1 MESFFI
7 ISYHGSSHNKLDKT
21 LSSHPKLQKV
31 VKNNNKKHTYL
42 NLHDVIELQKNH
54 KYKFGGSWFYDIC
67 LENYELASTDILKN
81 NFFIFY
87 FDEIVGQGSYSYI
100 NYRLR
105 RIYEMLH
112 TCKDCVVFFNNGN
125 NFNLLLKKLEERF
138 ELNEPLIESKEY
150 SVKIEKCFDNK
161 SDYYFSLIK
170 NKFKDKILTNEE
182 LVVI

>member
-7 ISYHGSSHNKLDKT
+7 VSYHGSSHNKLDKT
-21 LSSHPKLQKV
+21 LASHIKLQKV
-31 VKNNNKKHTYL
+31 IKDTATKHSYL
-42 NLHDVIELQKNH
+42 NRHDVLELQKNH

-67 LENYELASTDILKN
+67 LENYELASIDILKN
-81 NFFIFY
+81 YFFIFY
-87 FDEIVGQGSYSYI
+87 FDDIIGKGNFSYI

-112 TCKDCVVFFNNGN
+112 HCNDCVIFFNNGN
-125 NFNLLLKKLEERF
+125 NFSQLLRKIEEKLELDEQ
-138 ELNEPLIESKEY
+138 LVESREY

-170 NKFKDKILTNEE
+170 KKFGSNILANKE
-182 LVVI
+182 LIVT

>member
-31 VKNNNKKHTYL
+31 VKDSTIKNTYL
-42 NLHDVIELQKNH
+42 NCHDVIDLQKNH
-54 KYKFGGSWFYDIC
+54 KYKFGGAWFYDIC
-67 LENYELASTDILKN
+67 LENYELASTNVLKKH
-81 NFFIFY
+81 FFIFY
-87 FDEIVGQGSYSYI
+87 FDDIIGEKNPSYV

-112 TCKDCVVFFNNGN
+112 YCENCIIFFNNGK
-125 NFNLLLKKLEERF
+125 NFPNLLTNIEKRLDLDQI
-138 ELNEPLIESKEY
+138 LVEPKEY

-170 NKFKDKILTNEE
+170 RKFGSKLLTDQK
-182 LVVI
+182 LIVV

>member
-1 MESFFI
+1 MESFFV

-21 LSSHPKLQKV
+21 LSSHRKLQKV
-31 VKNNNKKHTYL
+31 IKNPHKKHTYL
-42 NLHDVIELQKNH
+42 NLHDVIDLQKNH
-54 KYKFGGSWFYDIC
+54 KYKFGGSWFYDVC
-67 LENYELASTDILKN
+67 LENYELASLDILKN

-87 FDEIVGQGSYSYI
+87 FDDTIGQGSYSYI

-112 TCKDCVVFFNNGN
+112 HCKDYVIFFNNGN
-125 NFNLLLKKLEERF
+125 NFEFLLNKIEKKLE
-138 ELNEPLIESKEY
+138 LDEPLIESKEY

-170 NKFKDKILTNEE
+170 NKFGEKILTDQK
-182 LVVI
+182 LVIA

>member
-7 ISYHGSSHNKLDKT
+7 VSYHGSSHNKLDKT
-21 LSSHPKLQKV
+21 LSSHRKLQKV
-31 VKNNNKKHTYL
+31 IKETTIKHSYL
-42 NLHDVIELQKNH
+42 NQHNVLELQKNH
-54 KYKFGGSWFYDIC
+54 KYKFGGAWFYDVC
-67 LENYELASTDILKN
+67 LENYELASIDVMKN

-87 FDEIVGQGSYSYI
+87 FDDIVGKGSFSYI

-112 TCKDCVVFFNNGN
+112 CCNNSIVFFNDGK
-125 NFNLLLKKLEERF
+125 NFPALLRKLEEK
-138 ELNEPLIESKEY
+138 LNLDDNLIESKEY

-170 NKFKDKILTNEE
+170 KKFGSKILTNQE